1 MTNNYKKILLKCR
14 WFRFLLGGVVNT
26 AVTYGLYLSIELI
39 VNYQIAYFF
48 AYLTGMIIAYIVNSL
63 FVFRVELSY
72 KSLFA
77 YPLVYLA
84 QYLISAM
91 LLGTMVEV
99 FGLAKVY
106 APLLVIV
113 MMIPLTYVV
122 NILLLEHF
130 RRIR

>member
-1 MTNNYKKILLKCR
+1 MP
-14 WFRFLLGGVVNT
+14 
-26 AVTYGLYLSIELI
+26 
-39 VNYQIAYFF
+39 
-48 AYLTGMIIAYIVNSL
+48 
-63 FVFRVELSY
+63 VFKVELSY